1 MRSSALLSFITANSA
16 VKVNPFREPMKL
28 NHRRFLLLLTA
39 AALSTVLALP
49 STRWVVGVQV
59 GSALH
64 LCHPIERIF
73 DYITPHAPNSYTG
86 LAAFDQKRV
95 HMVLAHHPND
105 FPLQI
110 GAVMPYFTGG
120 LFARGSLRALIP
132 HFPDT
137 PSLFANLLR
146 CDAAGPVRLERP
158 EIDSLTGERPEK
170 SSLRPVTSPA
180 DLASYDQTAATGE
193 RLDPDNAYFPF
204 VRSAGLFAAHRDSDG
219 LAASGEPQPSR
230 SGKNTSGMRRPASSI
245 FISKPSVIEV
255 PSRRPRL
262 WR

>member
-1 MRSSALLSFITANSA
+1 
-16 VKVNPFREPMKL
+16 MKL

-39 AALSTVLALP
+39 AALSAVLALP

-64 LCHPIERIF
+64 LCHPIEGIF

-120 LFARGSLRALIP
+120 LFARRSLRALIS

-137 PSLFANLLR
+137 PSLYANLLR

-170 SSLRPVTSPA
+170 SSLRPVPSPA